1 MRSTATCI
9 CLFITIP
16 LFSQWIFKPIAPSG
30 NQRIDQ
36 QKEDLPPVSLPFWDD
51 FSTAADVPGDLWEF
65 SESIYVNSSLGIGS
79 PTYKVATF
87 DGIRADGQVYS
98 ENEFYPGLTDQ
109 LVSRRIDLSGPVF
122 DNSLYLSFFWEMG
135 GNGEA
140 PELSG
145 DSLRLQFLNADS
157 VWVTVWKRQATQV
170 TSTTAFEQSIVQ
182 VTTNYQHE
190 DFRFKFES
198 FGSLQGP
205 FDTWHL
211 DYVYMNTGRNA
222 NNLFHQDQAFSGELS
237 SLIAPYTEMPAEHFF
252 IDPANHA
259 QLVSYEVF
267 NLNTAPGGQL
277 NLAVN
282 GNLEI
287 EDNAGLVVESL
298 TFPEDGS
305 NTLMGSKQTNTYFF
319 DANEVG
325 GTDGNVDDEIIISPL
340 APAPDSVV
348 MLLTL
353 FSDFE
358 ANDTITV
365 NNSISRR
372 FVFFDRYAY
381 DDGTAEFAAG
391 VRQNGTVA
399 MEFDLETE
407 DTLTH
412 IDVHFPAIIP
422 SSVNKALTFKV
433 WKDLGD
439 DPISTKSFTVVETGR
454 NEFVRV
460 ALNPPVIVSDKIYI
474 GYTQKSAD
482 FVGVGLDRSNP
493 GANSKIYYKIDSDW
507 QQNELLNG
515 VLMIRA
521 VFEAGADLVLNTK
534 SPQPDLV
541 WYPNPTTNHL
551 TILSPYTSMRIWTLD
566 GRSVMQENRTDL
578 HDLSFLES
586 GVYLLEVSLPDNTTQ
601 KFKLVKK

>member
-9 CLFITIP
+9 CLLITLP
-16 LFSQWIFKPIAPSG
+16 LFSQWIYKPIAPTG

-51 FSTAADVPGDLWEF
+51 FSAATDVPGNLWEF

-87 DGIRADGQVYS
+87 DGIKADGQVYS
-98 ENEFYPGLTDQ
+98 ENELYPGLTDQ
-109 LVSRRIDLSGPVF
+109 LVSRRIDLSGPDFDHSVF
-122 DNSLYLSFFWEMG
+122 LSFFWEMG
-135 GNGEA
+135 GHGEA
-140 PELSG
+140 PEQSG

-170 TSTTAFEQSIVQ
+170 TTTTEFEQSIVQ

-190 DFRFKFES
+190 NFRFKFES

-211 DYVYMNTGRNA
+211 DYIYMNKGRSA
-222 NNLFHQDQAFSGELS
+222 GSLFHQDQAFSGELS

-252 IDPANHA
+252 IDPSKYAR
-259 QLVSYEVF
+259 LVSYEVF
-267 NLNTAPGGQL
+267 NVNTTAIDL
-277 NLAVN
+277 NLGVN
-282 GNLEI
+282 GTLEI
-287 EDNAGLVVESL
+287 QGRQGVVLESL
-298 TFPEDGS
+298 VFPEDGS
-305 NTLMGSKQTNTYFF
+305 NTLKGSQQPNTYFF
-319 DANEVG
+319 DANEIG
-325 GTDGNVDDEIIISPL
+325 DGDGNVDDPIIISPID
-340 APAPDSVV
+340 PAPDSVV
-348 MLLTL
+348 MQLTL

-358 ANDTITV
+358 ENDTITV

-433 WKDLGD
+433 WKDLAE

-460 ALNPPVIVSDKIYI
+460 ALNPPVIVSDKIYV

-515 VLMIRA
+515 VLMMRA

-534 SPQPDLV
+534 LPQPDLV

-551 TILSPYTSMRIWTLD
+551 TIQSPYTSMRIWTLD
-566 GRSVMQENRTDL
+566 GRSVMHENSADM
-578 HDLSFLES
+578 HDLSFLET
-586 GVYLLEVSLPDNTTQ
+586 GVYLLEVSLPNNTTQ